1 MIKLVKMINKSQKS
15 MAYEKISPDVGSSF
29 HLMVNPR
36 LNDFYFWHFHPE
48 IELVFIDKA
57 SGTRHVG
64 EHVSRYEQSDLVMI
78 GSYIPHLNF
87 DYGVK
92 TDYEKTVLHI
102 QKDFMSGAMD
112 QTPELFRIKDLFKL
126 AEHGIVFGDA
136 TKKLI
141 GQRLKQLHQLSRFDQ
156 FLEIM
161 RILDILSSSEDHI
174 LLHDKPYQNQY
185 NKKEQQRLKV
195 IYDFIDHHYASPIT
209 VDQIASLVN
218 LSKEAFCRYFKKM
231 TRLTFIEF
239 LNHYR
244 VNQAKR
250 LLRLDLN
257 ITEVCY
263 QCGYESLS
271 YFNRAFKKY
280 TKESP
285 STFRKKFRD

>member
-1 MIKLVKMINKSQKS
+1 MINKGQNS
-15 MAYEKISPDVGSSF
+15 MAFEKISPDLGSSF

-36 LNDFYFWHFHPE
+36 LNDFFFWHFHPE

-64 EHVSRYEQSDLVMI
+64 DHISRYEESDLVMI

-102 QKDFMSGAMD
+102 QHDFLTGAID
-112 QTPELFRIKDLFKL
+112 RTPELFRIRDLFKL
-126 AEHGIVFGDA
+126 AAHGIAFGDTA
-136 TKKLI
+136 KAMVGDRLKKLH
-141 GQRLKQLHQLSRFDQ
+141 LLSSFNQ
-156 FLEIM
+156 FLEI
-161 RILDILSSSEDHI
+161 ISLLETLSVSNDFM
-174 LLHDKPYQNQY
+174 LLHETPFQNQY
-185 NKKEQQRLKV
+185 NKKEQQRLSIV
-195 IYDFIDHHYASPIT
+195 YDHIDQHYKDPIT
-209 VDQIASLVN
+209 IADVASLVN

-231 TRLTFIEF
+231 TRLTFVEF

-271 YFNRAFKKY
+271 YFNRTFKKY
-280 TKESP
+280 TEQSP
-285 STFRKKFRD
+285 SSFRKKFQA

>member
-1 MIKLVKMINKSQKS
+1 
-15 MAYEKISPDVGSSF
+15 MAFEKISPDLGSSF

-36 LNDFYFWHFHPE
+36 LNDFFFWHFHPE

-64 EHVSRYEQSDLVMI
+64 DHISRYEESDMVMI

-102 QKDFMSGAMD
+102 QHDFLTGAIER
-112 QTPELFRIKDLFKL
+112 TPELFRIRDLFKL
-126 AEHGIVFGDA
+126 ASHGIAFGDA
-136 TKKLI
+136 AKALVGDRLKKLH
-141 GQRLKQLHQLSRFDQ
+141 LLSSFNQ
-156 FLEIM
+156 FLEI
-161 RILDILSSSEDHI
+161 ISLLETLSISNDFV
-174 LLHDKPYQNQY
+174 LLHEAPYQNQY
-185 NKKEQQRLKV
+185 NKKEQQRLAIV
-195 IYDFIDHHYASPIT
+195 YDHIDQHYK
-209 VDQIASLVN
+209 DQISIAEVASLVN

-231 TRLTFIEF
+231 TRLTFVEF

-271 YFNRAFKKY
+271 YFNRTFKKY
-280 TKESP
+280 TEQSP
-285 STFRKKFRD
+285 SSFRKKFRA

>member
-161 RILDILSSSEDHI
+161 RILDILSCSEDHI

-195 IYDFIDHHYASPIT
+195 IYDYIDQHYASPIA
-209 VDQIASLVN
+209 VDQMASLVN

-271 YFNRAFKKY
+271 YFNRTFKKY
-280 TKESP
+280 TQESP